1 MIMRMGCLQFVLL
14 LSAKVAA
21 EELRCPMVKVAEV
34 PMLWSPAWL
43 ETRGRVQMS

>member
-1 MIMRMGCLQFVLL
+1 MRMGGLQFVLL

-34 PMLWSPAWL
+34 PMLWPPAWL